1 MQVNA
6 GKLQLMTAAA
16 IIVLISG
23 GIAVY
28 AQNQFAP
35 NAPVAASG
43 GSGSGD
49 NNSSSSSMFTSSE
62 SKTTFSTS
70 TSTRSSMTS
79 TENHTLCAP
88 PSEDENQGKLTLPI
102 TAAGS
107 STSLAFSNGRG
118 CVASITDVGGVV
130 SVQIMLRF
138 AKPMTEYN
146 AVLVANGTNY
156 TLGNMVTGRG
166 GEGTMQNQVLLKNG
180 TYTVSIQL
188 FDTSS
193 TPGTSTLALQTGQ
206 GTITSAPSQPG
217 GDNDDGSG
225 QQGSGDGG
233 D

>member
-35 NAPVAASG
+35 SAPVPASG

-49 NNSSSSSMFTSSE
+49 DKSSSSSMFTSSE
-62 SKTTFSTS
+62 STTTFSTS

-79 TENHTLCAP
+79 TENHTLCAS
-88 PSEDENQGKLTLPI
+88 PSDDENQGKLTLPI

-107 STSLAFSNGRG
+107 STSLSFSNGRG

-166 GEGTMQNQVLLKNG
+166 GEGMMQNQVLLKNG

-206 GTITSAPSQPG
+206 GTITSASSRPG
-217 GDNDDGSG
+217 GDSDDGSG